1 MEGAVKTIP
10 EVLIYEMVDGKPIY
24 YKGYKDYLSGEKQI
38 DELMGSSYLQALIGT
53 QLVILLSKLL
63 DLKQY
68 QIISNEV
75 GLKFGNKS
83 WRAADLAIYEKKTLK
98 GVPKVNKYLEVP
110 PRIVI
115 EIDTKAD
122 LEEIRN
128 PLGYYH
134 EKTDQLLD
142 FGVDK
147 VIWIFTDT
155 QKVMT
160 ARQYEDWQTTDWNK
174 DVEIMEGIK
183 VNIVRIIDES

>member
-38 DELMGSSYLQALIGT
+38 DELRGSSYLQALIGT